1 MYTRFL
7 ASQTLELTVPDQ
19 PIPIQHY
26 LRQPKRLVYAL
37 TDPSRLE
44 QISPEVYRLKIRPLS
59 FMMLNLQ
66 PTVDIK
72 VWSEADGIIH
82 LKSVNC
88 EIRGIEY
95 LNKRFTLHLVGHLYP
110 THIQS
115 KTYLIGRADLEVK
128 VELPPPLSFTPAA
141 IIQKTGNTLLA
152 SVLLTIKQRLMHQ
165 LLLDYHQWAKAQTK
179 TKINAGASILPINL
193 LSKLDL

>member
-1 MYTRFL
+1 MYTRFI

-37 TDPSRLE
+37 TDPTRLE

-59 FMMLNLQ
+59 FMMLKLQ
-66 PTVDIK
+66 PIVDIK
-72 VWSEADGIIH
+72 VWSEADGTIH

-88 EIRGIEY
+88 EMRGIEY
-95 LNKRFTLHLVGHLYP
+95 LNKRFVLHLVGHLYP
-110 THIQS
+110 THIHH

-128 VELPPPLSFTPAA
+128 VELPPPISLTPTA
-141 IIQKTGNTLLA
+141 IIQTTGNTLLN

-165 LLLDYHQWAKAQTK
+165 LLLDYHQWAKSENKA
-179 TKINAGASILPINL
+179 KIPVGSILSVNKQII
-193 LSKLDL
+193 